1 MLYPLSYK
9 GGWGNHTTR
18 RPAYQQERAGG
29 GSVSGV
35 VPVGPRNSVGESGE

>member
-18 RPAYQQERAGG
+18 RPAYQQERAGA
-29 GSVSGV
+29 
-35 VPVGPRNSVGESGE
+35 EKC